1 MIYPPFCGIFKHG
14 FVHKFSKKN
23 HIKHLNYLL
32 DITDVPVL
40 FDVIKRSFARSLP
53 KPEYV
58 DVNIS
63 IQVYT
68 SFDSY
73 FIKKAVFLCMFAYEC
88 SPTLLGIALI
98 LSTSP
103 MHCNCKTSSVSY
115 NDLEVSRVTIEILS
129 RFLGDWPL
137 FKKKYLLVIH
147 LHIRKNEFNINTTKN
162 HYHLDI
168 R

>member
-1 MIYPPFCGIFKHG
+1 MSYPPFREIFKHG

-73 FIKKAVFLCMFAYEC
+73 FIKKGVFCVCLHMNVHLPY
-88 SPTLLGIALI
+88 LAL
-98 LSTSP
+98 
-103 MHCNCKTSSVSY
+103 H
-115 NDLEVSRVTIEILS
+115 
-129 RFLGDWPL
+129 
-137 FKKKYLLVIH
+137 
-147 LHIRKNEFNINTTKN
+147 
-162 HYHLDI
+162 
-168 R
+168 